1 MSPNP
6 DQKTRN
12 RTDKVAGSISS
23 AAARRNSGFSLSIN
37 QQLRKHQD
45 MIMEPVVALEIK
57 SDRKKPPDS
66 SQSKSAVDGPGF
78 LPVIAP
84 KQTKRESRSIVPK
97 PMFDMSDDS
106 DTSTTNI
113 DQMRRASKRAIH
125 LLMKNMKS
133 KQRSGIW
140 VPSGRQIGQ
149 SKIFHRNYNTL
160 NSRTNLSQRS

>member
-1 MSPNP
+1 
-6 DQKTRN
+6 
-12 RTDKVAGSISS
+12 
-23 AAARRNSGFSLSIN
+23 
-37 QQLRKHQD
+37 
-45 MIMEPVVALEIK
+45 MEPVVALEIK
-57 SDRKKPPDS
+57 TERKKPPES
-66 SQSKSAVDGPGF
+66 SHSKSAVDAPGF

-84 KQTKRESRSIVPK
+84 RAKRESKSIVGK
-97 PMFDMSDDS
+97 LPMLDVSDDS

-149 SKIFHRNYNTL
+149 SKIFHRNYNTHT
-160 NSRTNLSQRS
+160 SRTNLSQRS